1 MKFKD
6 KYKFVPFNDDFVC
19 EMGKDR
25 KAIKE
30 CEEEDEVESKG
41 RISIL
46 VHGKRKEG
54 FCFLICNGA
63 SFA

>member
-46 VHGKRKEG
+46 VHGNWQEKRG
-54 FCFLICNGA
+54 FLL
-63 SFA
+63 SHM

>member
-1 MKFKD
+1 VKFKD

-46 VHGKRKEG
+46 VHGNWQEKRG
-54 FCFLICNGA
+54 FLL
-63 SFA
+63 SHM

>member
-1 MKFKD
+1 VKFKD

-46 VHGKRKEG
+46 VHGKRKES
-54 FCFLICNGA
+54 FCFLICDGA